1 MLRVLVRGG
10 PEAEAGRHG
19 EGAQVVRPR
28 PARGARR
35 DHARLVDLVHH
46 RWRHVGEALEHHV
59 GAGAEGGLV
68 GGVDWSLQSE
78 SCVELG
84 NVVFA

>member
-46 RWRHVGEALEHHV
+46 GRRYVCEALC
-59 GAGAEGGLV
+59 GGDKL
-68 GGVDWSLQSE
+68 GGFRAKISKSWISSSSFLPLQLE
-78 SCVELG
+78 I
-84 NVVFA
+84 N